1 MSDTTQTQT
10 QGSKKRRKVGGQPG
24 NQNALRH
31 GFYASKLGEIP
42 LSELDEGEM
51 RNLLGEV
58 AMIKD
63 IMFRIYQKADNCVE
77 YSDLL
82 EILRGL
88 SVGGISLSR
97 LLQTHSRVSF
107 ISDAGITYKELTSSL
122 NFMTR
127 HAANLVLADSYRIV
141 PAVNETLTQKMI
153 DEILAEDAQLCSER
167 EQYERSHS

>member
-1 MSDTTQTQT
+1 MSDTNQPQTQVP
-10 QGSKKRRKVGGQPG
+10 KKKRKVGGQPG

-31 GFYASKLGEIP
+31 GFYASKLGESSP
-42 LSELDEGEM
+42 SKYDEGEM

-63 IMFRIYQKADNCVE
+63 IMFRIYQKADNCTE

-97 LLQTHSRVSF
+97 LLQTHSRVA
-107 ISDAGITYKELTSSL
+107 ILRNGGITFNELTSSL
-122 NFMTR
+122 NFMAR
-127 HAANLVLADSYRIV
+127 HATDRLLAESFRIV
-141 PAVNETLTQKMI
+141 PEKKAFFTKEEL
-153 DEILAEDAQLCSER
+153 DEIFADDTPDCYQKTPPQE
-167 EQYERSHS
+167 